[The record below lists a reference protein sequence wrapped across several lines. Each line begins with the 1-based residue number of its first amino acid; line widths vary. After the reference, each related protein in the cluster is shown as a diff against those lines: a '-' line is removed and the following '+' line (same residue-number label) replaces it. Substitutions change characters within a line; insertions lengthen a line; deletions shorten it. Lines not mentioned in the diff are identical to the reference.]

1 MSNLK
6 GIVHQKNRE
15 IMTGRIAIGALL
27 VICLVLCAII
37 FTAPSRLMIYNPP
50 DLRAG
55 SQTPLVGSAKIN
67 RFMPLLIK
75 PSSS

>member
-50 DLRAG
+50 DLREVNALG
-55 SQTPLVGSAKIN
+55 GKCQNQP
-67 RFMPLLIK
+67 FMPLLIK

>member
-55 SQTPLVGSAKIN
+55 SQRPGGKCQN
-67 RFMPLLIK
+67 QPFMPLLIK